1 MAVVAT
7 MILNART
14 AVIFIASLVVL
25 PQKFD
30 PGLKF
35 GLDFTL

>member
-1 MAVVAT
+1 MAVAAT
-7 MILNART
+7 LILTART
-14 AVIFIASLVVL
+14 AVIFLASLVVL
-25 PQKFD
+25 HQKLD

>member
-7 MILNART
+7 MILTART
-14 AVIFIASLVVL
+14 AVIFLASLVVL
-25 PQKFD
+25 PLKLD

-35 GLDFTL
+35 GLDCTL